1 MPTTRTSRFHPGFSL
16 PPSQPPRPACP
27 LLSQTCL
34 GPVPAHVAPH
44 CSPSSHSHRV
54 RQTTLLAIEAHT
66 PRLTSRPA
74 PRFLSKCTSCPAVR
88 VLMPQ
93 DAERDTLLSR
103 HQRTENP
110 GGGARVLSSLGRS
123 LKHLPGWQCRWHDL
137 RIITFSAPQG
147 QVKL

>member
-110 GGGARVLSSLGRS
+110 GGGRVYCLPLVVRSSTYQDGSAGGMTYVSSHFRLRKGR
-123 LKHLPGWQCRWHDL
+123 
-137 RIITFSAPQG
+137 
-147 QVKL
+147 

>member
-1 MPTTRTSRFHPGFSL
+1 MLTTRTSRFHPGFSL

-54 RQTTLLAIEAHT
+54 RQTTLLVIEAHT

-110 GGGARVLSSLGRS
+110 GGRVYCLPLVVHSSTYQDGSAGGMTYVSSHFRLRKGR
-123 LKHLPGWQCRWHDL
+123 
-137 RIITFSAPQG
+137 
-147 QVKL
+147 